1 MFTSMS
7 GEAAGKTW
15 EGNWIDERANVPSSQ
30 WSPVYDHYG
39 HYSYRSGYDARQAQE
54 AEKYRIQVIQASQDM
69 AVRMLVGKVINGH
82 LVQSISFFSDGNATV
97 YTLPEPRAYIIE
109 EGVRMEPLSM
119 SAHEIPA
126 PVTYTNYSDYLE
138 SALKDVLDNIGG
150 SDWVHQQAINE
161 NVRAAMIERARK
173 AEVAKQEQLQA
184 ELKMQKAMLDKET
197 QWHAL
202 QEAAKNSPEGKPPEF
217 ILDKWSKAVDAYAKD
232 PSDENMKKIL
242 NWVVGQEEVKD
253 YAVDYHI
260 EDSGTPHR
268 DGQPASRWAPL
279 RWLAAW
285 FHSRDLGWPWHRQ
298 DDSRPALPG

>member
-15 EGNWIDERANVPSSQ
+15 AGNGIDERQRSYSSQ
-30 WSPVYDHYG
+30 WVPRLD
-39 HYSYRSGYDARQAQE
+39 YRGERDAVQAHE
-54 AEKYRIQVIQASQDM
+54 AEKYRQQVIKESQDM
-69 AVRMLVGKVINGH
+69 AVRSLVGKDINGH
-82 LVQSISFFSDGNATV
+82 LVQLITFFDNGSARVHTV
-97 YTLPEPRAYIIE
+97 PKP
-109 EGVRMEPLSM
+109 VVLS
-119 SAHEIPA
+119 SHEIPA
-126 PVTYTNYSDYLE
+126 PVTYTNYSEHLE
-138 SALKDVLDNIGG
+138 NALKDVLDNIGG
-150 SDWVHQQAINE
+150 SDWVHQQAMDE
-161 NVRAAMIERARK
+161 NVRAGMVERARK
-173 AEVAKQEQLQA
+173 AEIAEQELEA
-184 ELKMQKAMLDKET
+184 ARKARVRMRRDKEI

-217 ILDKWSKAVDAYAKD
+217 ILDKWAKAVDAYADD
-232 PSDENMKKIL
+232 PSEENMKAIL

-285 FHSRDLGWPWHRQ
+285 FHLRSLGWPWHRQ
-298 DDSRPALPG
+298 DNSRPALPG